1 MARPNILFITRNVPY
16 PTMAGSSQR
25 TANLIDAL
33 SQTGDV
39 SLFVI
44 GPLERKP
51 FLESVGYRVAA
62 TAESTAQNQSKMGR
76 VLRQLFPNTAENLWR
91 AWAGVKVDFTPD
103 PGLSKTLA
111 QVFEHEHFDLVV
123 GRYLIPT
130 AQSGIFELN
139 HPPLIVDVDDVDSK
153 AVTGKIRSPATG
165 LILRTMLKFRL
176 AEVQR
181 REKDLLGRA
190 TKLWFSNPDDLS
202 ISLNTNADVIP
213 NIPYEIPSRI
223 ELKHSHPDSKTI
235 LLVGSFNHRVNL
247 EGVDLFLGQ
256 AWENIRRVNPDV
268 RFRIVGS
275 HLPEAFRRKWMAIS
289 DVDVIGFAESLRP
302 HYEDA
307 AFSIVPLLD
316 GAGTKIKVLE
326 SLAYLRTCLVTSH
339 SIRGFESLLRDRDSV
354 RVASKFN
361 QLPGIISE
369 LLSQPQMRHAMEDRG
384 RAVIEKHFTREALRN
399 EVRMSLQDLL
409 VEADYV

>member
-111 QVFEHEHFDLVV
+111 QVLEHEHFDLVV

-289 DVDVIGFAESLRP
+289 NVDVIGFAESLRP

-307 AFSIVPLLD
+307 AFSIVPLMD

-326 SLAYLRTCLVTSH
+326 SLAYLRTCVVTTH
-339 SIRGFESLLRDRDSV
+339 SITGFESLLRDHDSV
-354 RVASKFN
+354 RVASSFN
-361 QLPGIISE
+361 EMPRIISE
-369 LLSQPQMRHAMEDRG
+369 LLSQPQIRHAMEDRG

-399 EVRMSLQDLL
+399 EVRMSLQGLL
-409 VEADYV
+409 GEVDYV